1 MSSAISPTREKILK
15 AAWQLLEP
23 QSGSAAR
30 MSDIAKAAGVSRQA
44 LYLHFPNRTELFIE
58 TTKHMDAVFG
68 VQEKLMESRTATTG
82 EARMDAFIRA
92 WLAYVPKMF
101 GIAKTLITMA
111 ETDADAAEA
120 WDGRM
125 ADMKEGCAAAI
136 ADLERDGQLAPQYS
150 QEQATDVLWAW
161 LSITQWELLVLKCG
175 WPQARYVAHVQD
187 LARRMLVVP

>member
-1 MSSAISPTREKILK
+1 MSSANSPTREKILK

-82 EARMDAFIRA
+82 EARLDAYIRA
-92 WLAYVPKMF
+92 WLAYVPKIF
-101 GIAKTLITMA
+101 GIAKTLTTMA
-111 ETDADAAEA
+111 EIDVDAAQA
-120 WDGRM
+120 WDERM

-136 ADLERDGQLAPQYS
+136 ADLVRDGRLAPQYS
-150 QEQATDVLWAW
+150 HQQATDVLWAW

-175 WPQARYVAHVQD
+175 WSQARYVAHVQT
-187 LARRMLVVP
+187 LAHRMLVAP